1 MTKIFEV
8 SCSTGSW
15 DDYTCWNYFF
25 SASTKEEVW
34 LLFKEYIEN
43 NEKLE
48 GDLVNANEVYFVWTE
63 KGLRFDR
70 SKNVKV
76 SLDWSFDEAIDN
88 NYATFVRIEEVK
100 TLN

>member
-8 SCSTGSW
+8 WCSTGSW

-25 SASTKEEVW
+25 SASTREEVW
-34 LLFKEYIEN
+34 ILFKEYVED

-48 GDLVNANEVYFVWTE
+48 GDLVDANEVYFIWAE

-70 SKNVKV
+70 SKGVKV
-76 SLDWSFDEAIDN
+76 LLDWSFDDAVDQR
-88 NYATFVRIEEVK
+88 YATCVKIQEVK